1 MFSKFSRWLR
11 SRLSHPVD
19 KVSFGDREGNFLR
32 IEKWSDGSLTWVL
45 KGESIRLERD
55 ALVKLSRFLEGE

>member
-1 MFSKFSRWLR
+1 MFSKFSRWLK

-19 KVSFGDREGNFLR
+19 KISFGDRDGNSLH

-45 KGESIRLERD
+45 KGEGIRLGRD